1 MSQETNA
8 RELLEG
14 DVFPQNQTYWVVG
27 PHAYNA
33 KPEGTIELAC
43 YELAD
48 PDSDERADKL
58 TIIEIS
64 EALPVYVMRNLGAV
78 EVESKAG
85 PMDVPENNLN

>member
-14 DVFPQNQTYWVVG
+14 DVFPLNQKYWVVG

-33 KPEGTIELAC
+33 KTDGSIELAC
-43 YELAD
+43 YELPD
-48 PDSDERADKL
+48 PETDRHAEKL
-58 TIIEIS
+58 AIIEIPES
-64 EALPVYVMRNLGAV
+64 LPVYVMRNLGDV

-85 PMDVPENNLN
+85 KVDG